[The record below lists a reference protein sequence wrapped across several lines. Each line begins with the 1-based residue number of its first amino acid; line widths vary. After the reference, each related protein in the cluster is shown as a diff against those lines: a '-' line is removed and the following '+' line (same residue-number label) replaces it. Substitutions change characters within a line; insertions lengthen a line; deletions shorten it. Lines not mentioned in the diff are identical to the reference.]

1 MFKSFAASP
10 TVVPT
15 VLTGGICRP
24 VVCGFLFSLASGSL
38 CFDEFY
44 STRGDL
50 GTGWAMQLSRQ
61 HRGKNPRASRNLECR
76 HLTFDV
82 ISQFLCA
89 IESGNLTSYIHVSP
103 LPIRHLILGFD
114 ILSLM
119 GDNHAG
125 E

>member
-10 TVVPT
+10 TVAPT

-24 VVCGFLFSLASGSL
+24 VVCGFLFSLVSGSL

-61 HRGKNPRASRNLECR
+61 HRGKNPRASWNLECR

-89 IESGNLTSYIHVSP
+89 IESGNLTSCISRVSTSYP
-103 LPIRHLILGFD
+103 SLNLGIRHLVLDGRQPC
-114 ILSLM
+114 
-119 GDNHAG
+119 A
-125 E
+125 